1 MWRGGAPWAST
12 PRGLIPDG
20 RHGCCGQ
27 VTSYNPSL
35 TSTLLFVC
43 LFVCLYTN
51 CEVPSLGRLPAS
63 HAGVMPDTG
72 QVSTTTTSYLIIISD
87 DNKLKSL

>member
-1 MWRGGAPWAST
+1 MEGGSSLGQYSAGADTRRT
-12 PRGLIPDG
+12 PR
-20 RHGCCGQ
+20 
-27 VTSYNPSL
+27 
-35 TSTLLFVC
+35 LLWAGHQLQPILKINFA
-43 LFVCLYTN
+43 VCLYTN

-72 QVSTTTTSYLIIISD
+72 QVSTTTTSYLIIIINQLSD